1 MKTIFKKWTIGLL
14 AAVATLAGGCTDPDG
29 IVEELDVDRVFSP
42 LNFEVLLENNV
53 NATFSW
59 IVSNGIENYQ
69 LDLQYEDGTSYQVQ
83 TIPVV
88 AEAITKE
95 GKLTYFMPELPG
107 KTKFVASL
115 YALSVNPDVDNS
127 KPAQCSFE
135 TGVEQLFL
143 NDGLIPDADITA
155 TSAVLRWLAGSNVTH
170 LDVDNGVGTIQLDE
184 TAKAAGV
191 YTLTGLKTGTLY
203 TVNLCRDTAVRGTT
217 SFTASDKHEVSVLE
231 KTANAV
237 TLGWPATAAVDEIR
251 ITPATENGD
260 VFKLT
265 SDEQAAHAY
274 AIKGLK
280 SLTDYRVSIYIAGVE
295 SGSMSFKTMGKST
308 KWDFTTW
315 EAQTFAAPTTIDGL
329 LINANAAADSGKE
342 MYISADADFGC
353 NYLDLKGKS
362 SNAGKEGQ
370 APTDRSVMFSVDGE
384 GVISIDCYA
393 NGAGRHFAVYIES
406 LGTNTE
412 KFEAPVKADR
422 GKVYIPVTGFTG
434 TTNLYIWTDATIN
447 HVYSIEWTEGAEA
460 PGQMATALATPEVT
474 VTPTMVNVGEAA
486 GLEIAWKAIENA
498 SSYTWA
504 LKGATDAEGN
514 PIGGTTSELKVS
526 VPAEVVA
533 ALAPATYTASVVA
546 VPSSTYLYKNSA
558 AGTAD
563 FTVSDMVLAT
573 PKVTFTPAKVVA
585 GDETEVVASW
595 EAVMNAASYQVS
607 FNGGAAT
614 TQTETSYTL
623 SAADVKALAAGEYKI
638 SVVALPDPNDAGR
651 EQSAAGEATLTV
663 DTPPVTPPSGD
674 VSLIWDFADASFDAV
689 AATIGT
695 DNSFTSSVEWNGL
708 TIDGGGKTM
717 KMNGSGSSR
726 GVQPGGAGS
735 ETQRYF
741 AFTAPA
747 GGTLTVTSSNTGSSE
762 DMTRMVTVSL
772 DGTVVASQPGGT
784 PTSAPTVTT
793 FDITAAGQVKIYPT
807 GNGLRF
813 YKIEFTSVAAAEPV
827 VYSWGHDYYAE
838 LITTYG
844 TGDQKADLDMGN
856 GLKYYVGSSGK
867 WKVGSDDTSLTD
879 GTKINRIQFGGSGK
893 PGNTPMQNVMEL
905 VVEGPGTLEMTIRS
919 ASKTDIRTLAVTMDG
934 VAVTGSPFNAPVGL
948 DSTKGTGDAA
958 ATYTIDCSAAKAG
971 SVILLYSTN
980 SGINLYDLTWTGK

>member
-59 IVSNGIENYQ
+59 IVSNGVENYQ

-184 TAKAAGV
+184 ATKAAGV

-274 AIKGLK
+274 AIKELK

-329 LINANAAADSGKE
+329 LINANAAVDSGKE

-393 NGAGRHFAVYIES
+393 NGAGRNFAVYIES

-663 DTPPVTPPSGD
+663 EAPKPTTGNVPYHWDEAYFTKLHTQFGD
-674 VSLIWDFADASFDAV
+674 NVEITEDFS
-689 AATIGT
+689 
-695 DNSFTSSVEWNGL
+695 
-708 TIDGGGKTM
+708 IDDLNFRAGGGKFKM
-717 KMNGSGSSR
+717 KTSGGKMAINLQSSGSPTKCALWFTV
-726 GVQPGGAGS
+726 GGPGKMM
-735 ETQRYF
+735 
-741 AFTAPA
+741 
-747 GGTLTVTSSNTGSSE
+747 LTVRSGTSSEERNAKVCIGGVILETNFVGPGAEPKTYEVDCSSAKAGDE
-762 DMTRMVTVSL
+762 ITIYGEKAIFV
-772 DGTVVASQPGGT
+772 
-784 PTSAPTVTT
+784 
-793 FDITAAGQVKIYPT
+793 FDIEWIP
-807 GNGLRF
+807 
-813 YKIEFTSVAAAEPV
+813 AAAEPV
-827 VYSWGHDYYAE
+827 VYEWNEAFFEKLTQTYAIDATVSE
-838 LITTYG
+838 DFSVDGLNYRAGGKSFKMKTSKSKTCIQL
-844 TGDQKADLDMGN
+844 TGAGDMTKCALWFKA
-856 GLKYYVGSSGK
+856 S
-867 WKVGSDDTSLTD
+867 
-879 GTKINRIQFGGSGK
+879 
-893 PGNTPMQNVMEL
+893 
-905 VVEGPGTLEMTIRS
+905 GPGTLDISVLSGSSSENRTFVVCIAGTPIS
-919 ASKTDIRTLAVTMDG
+919 AEGYA
-934 VAVTGSPFNAPVGL
+934 APG
-948 DSTKGTGDAA
+948 AA
-958 ATYTIDCSAAKAG
+958 IQDHTIDCSAAKEG
-971 SVILLYSTN
+971 DEITIYSTTK
-980 SGINLYDLTWTGK
+980 GINVFNIKWTGK